1 MSRSILFAAMAM
13 LALGVGAAQAQRAPD
28 LSDVQVRQE
37 IIKESIASYKASG
50 RPCACPFDRM
60 RNGRECGD
68 RSAYSRPGG
77 ASPLCYPKDV
87 RDAMVRDWRRRNAR

>member
-1 MSRSILFAAMAM
+1 MTRSILFAAMAA
-13 LALGVGAAQAQRAPD
+13 LALGIGGGHAQRAPE
-28 LSDVQVRQE
+28 LSDAQVRQE
-37 IIKESIASYKASG
+37 IIKESIASYKANG

-60 RNGRECGD
+60 RNGRECSD

-87 RDAMVRDWRRRNAR
+87 GDTMVQSWRRRH